1 MGNESGKH
9 GTGENKGSFQ
19 ATDKATD
26 KATDRATQKAAEEA
40 PIAELATARESGL
53 TVEVLRF
60 VAHTRKWW
68 LAPIIIMMLMV
79 AGLLVLTGTGVA
91 PLIYALF

>member
-1 MGNESGKH
+1 MSNESGTH
-9 GTGENKGSFQ
+9 GTGANESSSSNTME
-19 ATDKATD
+19 ATKA
-26 KATDRATQKAAEEA
+26 KKNA
-40 PIAELATARESGL
+40 PIAELASARESGL
-53 TVEVLRF
+53 AVEVLRF

-68 LAPIIIMMLMV
+68 LAPIIIMMLLV

>member
-1 MGNESGKH
+1 MGTE
-9 GTGENKGSFQ
+9 
-19 ATDKATD
+19 TDKDGTRGD
-26 KATDRATQKAAEEA
+26 LDSPEIGEDS

-53 TVEVLRF
+53 TVEILRF
-60 VAHTRKWW
+60 VVHTRKWW

>member
-1 MGNESGKH
+1 MGNETGKH
-9 GTGENKGSFQ
+9 GTGENEGSSKTTE
-19 ATDKATD
+19 AT
-26 KATDRATQKAAEEA
+26 EEA
-40 PIAELATARESGL
+40 PIAELAKARESGL
-53 TVEVLRF
+53 AVEVLRF

>member
-1 MGNESGKH
+1 MGTETDKH
-9 GTGENKGSFQ
+9 GTGENKGSSNTTETTETTE
-19 ATDKATD
+19 ATEA
-26 KATDRATQKAAEEA
+26 A

-53 TVEVLRF
+53 AVEVLRF

>member
-1 MGNESGKH
+1 MSNESGTH
-9 GTGENKGSFQ
+9 GTGANERSASN
-19 ATDKATD
+19 TTKAT
-26 KATDRATQKAAEEA
+26 EEA
-40 PIAELATARESGL
+40 PIVELASARESGL
-53 TVEVLRF
+53 AVEVLRF

-68 LAPIIIMMLMV
+68 LAPIIIMMLLV

>member
-1 MGNESGKH
+1 MNNESGKH
-9 GTGENKGSFQ
+9 GTGETAGSSSSTTD
-19 ATDKATD
+19 ATEAK
-26 KATDRATQKAAEEA
+26 KEA
-40 PIAELATARESGL
+40 PIAELASARESGL
-53 TVEVLRF
+53 AVEVLRF

-68 LAPIIIMMLMV
+68 LAPIIILMLLV